1 MANASIEYKN
11 LHLGENYPTYLIG
24 EIGINHNGDMQIL
37 KRLIDSAFA
46 CGWNCVKFQ
55 KRVPELAVP
64 EHQKNVMRD
73 TPWGRMTYL
82 EYKKRI
88 ELTKEQFDYIDSY
101 CKEKPIAW
109 SCSPWDLPSLEFL
122 AQYDLPWIKIA
133 SASLTDLELIKEA
146 TRTYKPVILST
157 GMSTEEEID
166 AAVNVLEKYGK
177 GDYALLHTN
186 SAYPAKDEELNL
198 LRISTLKERYN
209 CIVGYSG
216 HEYDINPTV
225 IAAAL
230 GAKILERHITVDHNM
245 WGTDQKSSLEVRGM
259 DFLARRVRSIDIYLG
274 NNRIE
279 VTESE
284 FPVRDKLRVVKGQ
297 NNEQKEY

>member
-1 MANASIEYKN
+1 MANANIEYGDLK
-11 LHLGENYPTYLIG
+11 LGYNHPTYLIG
-24 EIGINHNGDMQIL
+24 EIGINHNGDMQII

-46 CGWNCVKFQ
+46 CGWDCVKFQ
-55 KRVPELAVP
+55 KRTPDLAVP

-88 ELTKEQFDYIDSY
+88 ELTKEQFDYIDAY
-101 CKEKPIAW
+101 CKEKPISW

-122 AQYDLPWIKIA
+122 FQYDLPWIKIA
-133 SASLTDLELIKEA
+133 SASLTDLELLKEA
-146 TRTYKPVILST
+146 AKTFKPILVST
-157 GMSTEEEID
+157 GMSTVEEID
-166 AAVNVLEKYGK
+166 AAVNILEKYGK

-186 SAYPAKDEELNL
+186 SAYPAKDTELNL
-198 LRISTLKERYN
+198 RRIKTLKERYN

-225 IAAAL
+225 IAATL
-230 GAKILERHITVDHNM
+230 GAKIIERHITVDHNL

-259 DFLARRVRSIDIYLG
+259 DYLARRVRAIDVYLG
-274 NNRIE
+274 DNQIE

-284 FPVRDKLRVVKGQ
+284 LPVRDKLRIVK
-297 NNEQKEY
+297 EPSDE

>member
-1 MANASIEYKN
+1 MSNKN
-11 LHLGENYPTYLIG
+11 IKFNDICLGEGFPTYLIG
-24 EIGINHNGDMQIL
+24 EIGINHNGDMQVI

-55 KRVPELAVP
+55 KRVPDLAVP
-64 EHQKNVMRD
+64 EKQKNVLRD

-82 EYKKRI
+82 EYKKKI
-88 ELTKEQFDYIDSY
+88 ELTKEQFDYIDLY
-101 CKEKPIAW
+101 CKEKPITW

-122 AQYDLPWIKIA
+122 AQYKLPFLKIA
-133 SASLTDLELIKEA
+133 SATLTNKGLLKEA
-146 TRTYKPVILST
+146 ARTLKPIILST
-157 GMSTEEEID
+157 GMSTVEEID
-166 AAVNVLEKYGK
+166 EAVNILEKYGN

-186 SAYPAKDEELNL
+186 SVYPAKDEELNL
-198 LRISTLKERYN
+198 RRIQTLKERYN
-209 CIVGYSG
+209 CVVGYSG

-230 GAKILERHITVDHNM
+230 GAKIIERHITIDHNM

-259 DFLARRVRSIDIYLG
+259 DYLARRVRAIDIYLG
-274 NNRIE
+274 SKKIE

-284 FPVRDKLRVVKGQ
+284 IPVRDKLRIIEE
-297 NNEQKEY
+297 NSDE

>member
-11 LHLGENYPTYLIG
+11 LHLGENHPTYLIG
-24 EIGINHNGDMQIL
+24 EIGINHNGDMQII

-64 EHQKNVMRD
+64 EQQKNVMRD

-88 ELTKEQFDYIDSY
+88 ELTREQFDYIDSY
-101 CKEKPIAW
+101 CKEKPISW
-109 SCSPWDLPSLEFL
+109 SCSPWDLLSLEFL
-122 AQYDLPWIKIA
+122 ARYDLPWIKIA
-133 SASLTDLELIKEA
+133 SASLTNLELIKEA
-146 TRTYKPVILST
+146 ARTYKPVMLST

-166 AAVNVLEKYGK
+166 AAVNVLEKYGQ

-259 DFLARRVRSIDIYLG
+259 DFLARRVRSIDVYLG

-284 FPVRDKLRVVKGQ
+284 FPVRDKLRIVK
-297 NNEQKEY
+297 ELSDE

>member
-1 MANASIEYKN
+1 MANASIEYNN
-11 LHLGENYPTYLIG
+11 LYLGDNYPTYLIG
-24 EIGINHNGDMQIL
+24 EIGINHNGDMKII

-46 CGWNCVKFQ
+46 CGWDCVKFQ
-55 KRVPELAVP
+55 KRTPNLAVP
-64 EHQKNVMRD
+64 ENQKNVMRD

-82 EYKKRI
+82 EYKKKI
-88 ELTKEQFDYIDSY
+88 ELTKEQFDYIDAY
-101 CKEKPIAW
+101 CREKPIAW

-122 AQYDLPWIKIA
+122 FQYDLPWIKIA
-133 SASLTDLELIKEA
+133 SASLTDLELLKEA
-146 TRTYKPVILST
+146 AKTFKPVLVST
-157 GMSTEEEID
+157 GMSTVEEID
-166 AAVNVLEKYGK
+166 AAVNILEKYGK

-186 SAYPAKDEELNL
+186 SAYPAKDTELNL
-198 LRISTLKERYN
+198 LRIRTLKERYN

-230 GAKILERHITVDHNM
+230 GAKIIERHITVDHEM

-259 DFLARRVRSIDIYLG
+259 DYLARRVRAIDVYLG
-274 NNRIE
+274 NNQIK

-284 FPVRDKLRVVKGQ
+284 LPVRDKLRVVKEL
-297 NNEQKEY
+297 NDE

>member
-1 MANASIEYKN
+1 MANAKIEHENIK
-11 LHLGENYPTYLIG
+11 LGEYYPTYLIA
-24 EIGINHNGDMQIL
+24 EIGINHNGDMQII

-55 KRVPELAVP
+55 KREPDLAVP
-64 EHQKNVMRD
+64 EKHKNVMRD

-88 ELTKEQFDYIDSY
+88 ELSKEQYNYIDAY
-101 CKEKPIAW
+101 CKEKPISW

-122 AQYDLPWIKIA
+122 AQYDLPFLKIA
-133 SASLTDLELIKEA
+133 SASLTSHELLMEA
-146 TRTYKPVILST
+146 AKTLKPIILST
-157 GMSTEEEID
+157 GMSTVEEID
-166 AAVNVLEKYGK
+166 AAVNILEKYGK

-186 SAYPAKDEELNL
+186 SAYPAKDTELNL
-198 LRISTLKERYN
+198 LRIQTLREKYN

-230 GAKILERHITVDHNM
+230 GAKIIERHITIDHNM

-259 DFLARRVRSIDIYLG
+259 DYLARRVRAIDVYLG
-274 NNRIE
+274 SDQIK

-284 FPVRDKLRVVKGQ
+284 IPVRDKLRVI
-297 NNEQKEY
+297 EE

>member
-1 MANASIEYKN
+1 MANTIIKTSDIC
-11 LHLGENYPTYLIG
+11 LGEEYPTYLIA
-24 EIGINHNGDMQIL
+24 EIGINHNGDMQIV

-55 KRVPELAVP
+55 KRTPELAVP

-82 EYKKRI
+82 EYKKKI
-88 ELTKEQFDYIDSY
+88 ELTEQQFDYIDAY
-101 CKEKPIAW
+101 CKEKPISW
-109 SCSPWDLPSLEFL
+109 SCSPWDIPSLEFL
-122 AQYDLPWIKIA
+122 AKYDLPWIKIA

-146 TRTYKPVILST
+146 AGTLKPVLVST
-157 GMSTEEEID
+157 GMSTVEEID
-166 AAVNVLEKYGK
+166 AAVNTLEKYGK

-186 SAYPAKDEELNL
+186 SAYPAKDTELNL
-198 LRISTLKERYN
+198 LRMQTLRERYH

-230 GAKILERHITVDHNM
+230 GAKIIERHITVDHNM

-259 DFLARRVRSIDIYLG
+259 DYLARRVRAIDVYLG
-274 NNRIE
+274 NNQIK

-284 FPVRDKLRVVKGQ
+284 LPVRDKLRVA
-297 NNEQKEY
+297 KEHEHE

>member
-1 MANASIEYKN
+1 MANKKIETSN
-11 LHLGENYPTYLIG
+11 LCLGENYPTYLVG
-24 EIGINHNGDMQIL
+24 EIGINHNGDMQIV

-64 EHQKNVMRD
+64 EKQKGIIRT
-73 TPWGRMTYL
+73 TPWGEMTYL

-88 ELTKEQFDYIDSY
+88 ELSKEQFDYIDMY
-101 CKEKPIAW
+101 CKEKPISW

-122 AQYDLPWIKIA
+122 AQYDLPFLKIA
-133 SASLTDLELIKEA
+133 SASLTSQDLLKEA
-146 TRTYKPVILST
+146 ARTFKPVILST

-166 AAVNVLEKYGK
+166 NAVNILEKYGN

-198 LRISTLKERYN
+198 LRIQTLKEKYS

-230 GAKILERHITVDHNM
+230 GAKIIERHITIDHNM

-259 DFLARRVRSIDIYLG
+259 DYLARRIRAIDVYLG
-274 NNRIE
+274 SEQIK

-284 FPVRDKLRVVKGQ
+284 LPVRDKLRVA
-297 NNEQKEY
+297 ED

>member
-1 MANASIEYKN
+1 MANKKIEYN
-11 LHLGENYPTYLIG
+11 NISLGEGYPTYLIA
-24 EIGINHNGDMQIL
+24 EIGINHNGDMQII

-64 EHQKNVMRD
+64 EKQKSVMRD

-88 ELTKEQFDYIDSY
+88 ELSKEQFDYINAY
-101 CKEKPIAW
+101 CKEKPISW

-122 AQYDLPWIKIA
+122 GQYDLPFLKIA
-133 SASLTDLELIKEA
+133 SASLTSQELLKEA
-146 TRTYKPVILST
+146 VQTLKPIILST

-166 AAVNVLEKYGK
+166 SAVNILEKYGK
-177 GDYALLHTN
+177 GDYVLLHTN
-186 SAYPAKDEELNL
+186 SAYPAKDAELNL
-198 LRISTLKERYN
+198 LRIQTLREKYN

-230 GAKILERHITVDHNM
+230 GAKVIERHITIDHNM

-259 DFLARRVRSIDIYLG
+259 DYLARRVRAIDIYLG
-274 NNRIE
+274 SNQIK

-284 FPVRDKLRVVKGQ
+284 VPVRDKLRIVEEE
-297 NNEQKEY
+297 NNE

>member
-1 MANASIEYKN
+1 MANAEIESEN
-11 LHLGENYPTYLIG
+11 VRWGEHHPTYLIG
-24 EIGINHNGDMQIL
+24 EIGINHNGDMQII

-55 KRVPELAVP
+55 KREPDLAIPEK
-64 EHQKNVMRD
+64 QKNVMRD

-82 EYKKRI
+82 EYKNKI
-88 ELTKEQFDYIDSY
+88 ELSKEQYDYIDKY
-101 CKEKPIAW
+101 CKEKPISW
-109 SCSPWDLPSLEFL
+109 SCSPWDLLSLEFL
-122 AQYDLPWIKIA
+122 AQYNLPFLKIA
-133 SASLTDLELIKEA
+133 SASLTNHELLREA
-146 TRTYKPVILST
+146 TKTMKPIVLST
-157 GMSTEEEID
+157 GMSTVEEID
-166 AAVNVLEKYGK
+166 AAVNILEKYGK

-186 SAYPAKDEELNL
+186 SAYPAKDKDLNL
-198 LRISTLKERYN
+198 LRMQTLKERYH

-230 GAKILERHITVDHNM
+230 GAKIIERHITVDHNM

-259 DFLARRVRSIDIYLG
+259 DFLARRVRAIDVYLG
-274 NNRIE
+274 NNIIE

-284 FPVRDKLRVVKGQ
+284 LPVRDKLRGLGS
-297 NNEQKEY
+297 E